1 MSREKLIEMALNN
14 KKHSDA
20 GTMEYV
26 DNILE
31 IPAAN
36 YYDSDIWQK
45 EVDLIFKRTP
55 LVLGVSKEIPNP
67 GDYKSIDALGV
78 PVLITRDSDGN
89 LNAYLNA
96 CRHRGAAL
104 VENGIGNKKRFGCP
118 YHGWTYGE
126 DGSLIGI
133 ASQED
138 FGSIDK
144 ACKSLVRLPVLEKAG
159 IIWVI
164 LTPDS
169 KVDMEKFLFG

>member
-36 YYDSDIWQK
+36 YYDADIWQK

-55 LVLGVSKEIPNP
+55 LVLGVSKEMPNP
-67 GDYKSIDALGV
+67 GDYKSIDVLGV

-96 CRHRGAAL
+96 CLLYTSDAADDSL
-104 VENGIGNKKRFGCP
+104 RVDLGGRRIIKK
-118 YHGWTYGE
+118 YT
-126 DGSLIGI
+126 
-133 ASQED
+133 
-138 FGSIDK
+138 
-144 ACKSLVRLPVLEKAG
+144 
-159 IIWVI
+159 
-164 LTPDS
+164 
-169 KVDMEKFLFG
+169 